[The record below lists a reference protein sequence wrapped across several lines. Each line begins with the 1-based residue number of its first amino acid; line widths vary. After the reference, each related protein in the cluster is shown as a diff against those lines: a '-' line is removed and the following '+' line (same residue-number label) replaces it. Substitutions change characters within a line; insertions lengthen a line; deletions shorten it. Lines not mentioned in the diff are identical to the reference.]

1 MDQDEQ
7 IAEYQ
12 IPAEFLLS
20 QDKTAV
26 YTASTEPINEQK
38 LYQELSDVSSEVIR
52 CRNSIL
58 AKIY

>member
-7 IAEYQ
+7 ITEYQ

-26 YTASTEPINEQK
+26 YTASAEPINEQK